1 MNITNFGKAEN
12 KDYSFNINIDFT
24 TKTELTPRM
33 IEVSEAFGL
42 GVSEEKHFVIYKD
55 FNIGFNQ
62 GDVVFI
68 TGDSGGGKS
77 LLLKELNN
85 HQDIIHKINLDDIQ
99 PDPEE
104 VIIESVGKTLE
115 EGIRILSLMGL
126 NDAFI
131 FLRKYKELSDGQKYR
146 YRLAKAL
153 SMKPDFL
160 FIDEFCF
167 DKSTK
172 IYTDNGIK
180 NINKIKIG
188 DSILSS
194 NGKYEKVLL
203 PMNRPSILN
212 KKIRINYKN
221 EYVKCTNNHPFLVK
235 SSGLKMNDSKGRIQ
249 YLRKKSIH
257 NNAQWLPA
265 NNIEIGDMLFF
276 PKPIVKKID
285 TIKISDYISN
295 YNIKNDFIYYGKNI
309 NPNSLD
315 IPNTIPINK
324 DFSRLLGYYVA
335 EGSQGPRFSFN
346 KDEKEY
352 VNFIEKTMKKIFNI
366 SPSYKNKN
374 NSTYIISYHSKVL
387 TEFFETVCG
396 HTAINKK
403 IPEFIMNS
411 TIENSIEFIKGW
423 YNGDGSFLQSQGTT
437 ISKTLAEQL
446 FLLGLK
452 CNVIISVNKHDRKQN
467 SFINGRELKSCGYSY
482 SSKLSST
489 DKKIADYLKIKQV
502 NKYRHGYFDNDGFW
516 TYVLNIENIEEKT
529 TVYNLS
535 VENTHDYVTSIGVA
549 HNCANLDRT
558 TAKVIS
564 YNLQRTARREK
575 MSLIV
580 ATTHRDIAFDLN
592 PDVVIDKK
600 FMDEVEL
607 TYNDTKK
614 REISFRDQVYIEEG
628 TLTDYKKL
636 AKYHY
641 KNTSHN
647 FPYSKIYVAK
657 RHEELV
663 GVAVY
668 SPPFLQTKGRSIYFD
683 KKYSHMT
690 KEVVA
695 DINKFFIRR
704 SRSIISP
711 KYRACG
717 LGKMLAMESMLK
729 IKDKKYIEAI
739 NVMGKYTPVNKQ
751 IGMTEVTIGEETD
764 GPTIK
769 LDKWMKEKG
778 LKVEEIHNPKYFDLF
793 ISSMTDEDRLTLVRL
808 TGKVLHHPKV
818 GLSSKDGRRA
828 EVVAQEKRYAKTT
841 FEDVYE
847 ELLVT
852 IPKLYSGVTL
862 YYVWENPNYKEP
874 VKQGLGAYLK

>member
-1 MNITNFGKAEN
+1 MNINNFGKAEN

-62 GDVVFI
+62 CDVVFI

-160 FIDEFCF
+160 FIDEFC
-167 DKSTK
+167 
-172 IYTDNGIK
+172 
-180 NINKIKIG
+180 
-188 DSILSS
+188 
-194 NGKYEKVLL
+194 
-203 PMNRPSILN
+203 
-212 KKIRINYKN
+212 
-221 EYVKCTNNHPFLVK
+221 
-235 SSGLKMNDSKGRIQ
+235 
-249 YLRKKSIH
+249 
-257 NNAQWLPA
+257 
-265 NNIEIGDMLFF
+265 
-276 PKPIVKKID
+276 
-285 TIKISDYISN
+285 
-295 YNIKNDFIYYGKNI
+295 
-309 NPNSLD
+309 
-315 IPNTIPINK
+315 
-324 DFSRLLGYYVA
+324 
-335 EGSQGPRFSFN
+335 
-346 KDEKEY
+346 
-352 VNFIEKTMKKIFNI
+352 
-366 SPSYKNKN
+366 
-374 NSTYIISYHSKVL
+374 
-387 TEFFETVCG
+387 
-396 HTAINKK
+396 
-403 IPEFIMNS
+403 
-411 TIENSIEFIKGW
+411 
-423 YNGDGSFLQSQGTT
+423 
-437 ISKTLAEQL
+437 
-446 FLLGLK
+446 
-452 CNVIISVNKHDRKQN
+452 
-467 SFINGRELKSCGYSY
+467 
-482 SSKLSST
+482 
-489 DKKIADYLKIKQV
+489 
-502 NKYRHGYFDNDGFW
+502 
-516 TYVLNIENIEEKT
+516 
-529 TVYNLS
+529 
-535 VENTHDYVTSIGVA
+535 
-549 HNCANLDRT
+549 ANLDRS
-558 TAKVIS
+558 TAQVIS

-575 MSLIV
+575 MCLIV
-580 ATTHRDIAFDLN
+580 ATTHQDIVFDLN
-592 PDVVIDKK
+592 ADVVIDKK
-600 FMDEVEL
+600 FMDEVSV
-607 TYNDTKK
+607 TYKDVEK
-614 REISFRDQVYIEEG
+614 REISFYDQIYIEEG
-628 TLTDYKKL
+628 TIADYKKL

-695 DINKFFIRR
+695 DINKLFIRR